1 MIDVE
6 LAKRTK
12 ALLKRKKLRQKEVAA
27 RIPMDYQRLTRI
39 LNGRQPLYAQDLPRL
54 AAAMEVRLEDIL
66 GTEAR

>member
-39 LNGRQPLYAQDLPRL
+39 LNGRQPLYAQELPRF
-54 AAAMEVRLEDIL
+54 AEAMEVSLEEIL
-66 GTEAR
+66 GTEGR